1 MNNHY
6 KLLKIL
12 CITSLILPL
21 FAQETEDEQEGLEI
35 VVTTATKTEKDIL
48 DTSQAVT
55 ALSGNQLLEL
65 GLNNIRDLN
74 NMIPGLYVQNTDTN
88 APIITLRGIRTENVT
103 ELGDPAV
110 GIHVDGVYVARPQAA
125 NALMFDLERTELT
138 RGPQGTLY
146 GRNSVV
152 GTLNIVT
159 AKPNFDIQGGSL
171 NLLGGQLSEAGLR
184 AHYNLPI
191 NEKLALRFAYMEQSK
206 DSFLDGFWDGSQ
218 LDWRRL
224 PSNVRDQFEVITSPD
239 QRSYLSDYAW
249 YLGCSTLPG
258 NGCGQGNFSDP
269 YNKIA
274 ADPSEFYTAIEDS
287 AWRISATYVVDDNS
301 DLNIQFENYEDNGKG
316 WTNVLS
322 CELMRTRTGIT
333 AKDGA
338 ANTCTDMLGSENRYQ
353 SFANTP
359 GFNKMNIDS
368 FRAIY
373 KRQLN
378 ETTNLTVNYG
388 YQELEQSSQFEI
400 DGGVNYQY
408 GMAFNINRLLTESN
422 VLDAYITGAN
432 QEWAWVGGIFTSTED
447 NDMLAN
453 FTAELNGHDFFWQP
467 NRELNHYAVY
477 GQATYALRDDLFFTV
492 GGRLSYDEKSDVGG
506 RNINCNSANGC
517 YPQIYNTGGNP
528 FDVINQLAP
537 DYWIQM
543 GKMID
548 GVDCVAPM
556 IGCGVVVTNN
566 DTSQPWD
573 NFSWRLGLDWDMNDT
588 SFTVSYTHLTLP
600 TIDRV

>member
-1 MNNHY
+1 MNNY
-6 KLLKIL
+6 YNLLKIL

-21 FAQETEDEQEGLEI
+21 FSQETEVEQEGLEI

-258 NGCGQGNFSDP
+258 NGCGQGNFQILTT
-269 YNKIA
+269 KLQLIH
-274 ADPSEFYTAIEDS
+274 
-287 AWRISATYVVDDNS
+287 RNS
-301 DLNIQFENYEDNGKG
+301 I
-316 WTNVLS
+316 
-322 CELMRTRTGIT
+322 
-333 AKDGA
+333 
-338 ANTCTDMLGSENRYQ
+338 
-353 SFANTP
+353 
-359 GFNKMNIDS
+359 
-368 FRAIY
+368 
-373 KRQLN
+373 RQ
-378 ETTNLTVNYG
+378 
-388 YQELEQSSQFEI
+388 
-400 DGGVNYQY
+400 
-408 GMAFNINRLLTESN
+408 
-422 VLDAYITGAN
+422 
-432 QEWAWVGGIFTSTED
+432 
-447 NDMLAN
+447 
-453 FTAELNGHDFFWQP
+453 
-467 NRELNHYAVY
+467 
-477 GQATYALRDDLFFTV
+477 
-492 GGRLSYDEKSDVGG
+492 
-506 RNINCNSANGC
+506 
-517 YPQIYNTGGNP
+517 
-528 FDVINQLAP
+528 
-537 DYWIQM
+537 
-543 GKMID
+543 
-548 GVDCVAPM
+548 
-556 IGCGVVVTNN
+556 
-566 DTSQPWD
+566 
-573 NFSWRLGLDWDMNDT
+573 
-588 SFTVSYTHLTLP
+588 
-600 TIDRV
+600 

>member
-1 MNNHY
+1 MNY
-6 KLLKIL
+6 QEKFLKTLLF
-12 CITSLILPL
+12 TSLLLPL
-21 FAQETEDEQEGLEI
+21 FAQESEDEDEGLEV

-48 DTSQAVT
+48 DTAQAVT

-171 NLLGGQLSEAGLR
+171 NLEGGQLNQAGLR

-224 PSNVRDQFEVITSPD
+224 PSNISNQFQVITSPD
-239 QRSYLSDYAW
+239 QRSYISDYAW
-249 YLGCSTLPG
+249 YLGCSTQPG

-269 YNKIA
+269 YNKIK
-274 ADPSEFYTAIEDS
+274 ADPSEFYTAINDS
-287 AWRISATYVVDDNS
+287 AWRISATYVIDDNS
-301 DLNIQFENYEDNGKG
+301 DLNLQYENYEDNGKG

-322 CELMRTRTGIT
+322 CELMKTRQGFT
-333 AKDGA
+333 AKDRPV
-338 ANTCTDMLGSENRYQ
+338 NTCTDILGSEDRYQ
-353 SFANTP
+353 SYANTP
-359 GFNKMNIDS
+359 GFNKMTIDS

-373 KRQLN
+373 KKQLDA
-378 ETTNLTVNYG
+378 TTNLTVNYG

-432 QEWAWVGGIFTSTED
+432 EEWAWVGGVFSSTED

-453 FTAELNGHDFFWQP
+453 FTAELNGHDFFW
-467 NRELNHYAVY
+467 
-477 GQATYALRDDLFFTV
+477 
-492 GGRLSYDEKSDVGG
+492 
-506 RNINCNSANGC
+506 
-517 YPQIYNTGGNP
+517 
-528 FDVINQLAP
+528 
-537 DYWIQM
+537 
-543 GKMID
+543 
-548 GVDCVAPM
+548 
-556 IGCGVVVTNN
+556 
-566 DTSQPWD
+566 
-573 NFSWRLGLDWDMNDT
+573 
-588 SFTVSYTHLTLP
+588 
-600 TIDRV
+600 